1 VEISMN
7 KSLGVAVA
15 VALMGGLA
23 SAADI
28 QRGPYVS
35 GPFGAYN
42 WVGPYVGANAG
53 YQWGSTTNNPTKPSG
68 LTGGVQAGYNWQY
81 GQFVF
86 GAETDLQL
94 SGADDVFAGWKFSN
108 PWFGTLRGRAGYAMN
123 NILVY
128 GTLGLAYGGLK
139 GETAAGLTESKTL
152 GGWAGGLGMEV
163 GFTPNWTARAE
174 YLYIDLGDRNYAI
187 TGSANGLESSILRL
201 GLNYRF

>member
-1 VEISMN
+1 
-7 KSLGVAVA
+7 
-15 VALMGGLA
+15 
-23 SAADI
+23 
-28 QRGPYVS
+28 
-35 GPFGAYN
+35 
-42 WVGPYVGANAG
+42 VGANAG

-108 PWFGTLRGRAGYAMN
+108 PWFGTMRGRAGYAIN

-139 GETAAGLTESKTL
+139 AETAAGLTESKTL

>member
-35 GPFGAYN
+35 GPSGAYN

-86 GAETDLQL
+86 GAEADLQL

-108 PWFGTLRGRAGYAMN
+108 PWFGTVRGRAGYAIN

-139 GETAAGLTESKTL
+139 GETAAGLTESRTL

>member
-15 VALMGGLA
+15 VALMGGVA

-35 GPFGAYN
+35 GPSGAYN

-108 PWFGTLRGRAGYAMN
+108 PWFGTVRGRAGYAMN

>member
-1 VEISMN
+1 MN

-15 VALMGGLA
+15 VALMGGVA

-35 GPFGAYN
+35 GPSGAYN

-108 PWFGTLRGRAGYAMN
+108 PWFGTVRGRAGYAMN

>member
-35 GPFGAYN
+35 GPSGAYN

-108 PWFGTLRGRAGYAMN
+108 PWFGTMRGRAGYAIN

-139 GETAAGLTESKTL
+139 AETAAGLTESRTL

>member
-35 GPFGAYN
+35 GPSGAYN

-86 GAETDLQL
+86 GAEADLQL

-108 PWFGTLRGRAGYAMN
+108 PWFGTVRGRAGYAIN

-139 GETAAGLTESKTL
+139 AETAAGLTESRTL